1 MANLKLRIKK
11 TLLKKKIEGVTV
23 PGYYGR
29 VITNGTKSF
38 EDIVKASTHGSTLD
52 YREAELACKMMIDGI
67 VENIKQGFIV
77 DLGVLGKLYPAVNGR
92 WDTDAENLSLQDMK
106 PKVNYKAGDDIAA
119 AIRGAQLQ
127 WTTEAETDEN
137 TVDDPEN
144 QGGDNGGGDNN
155 GGGGDNGGGGGG
167 NPPGELEG

>member
-11 TLLKKKIEGVTV
+11 TVLKKKIEGVTV
-23 PGYYGR
+23 TGYYGR
-29 VITNGTKSF
+29 VLTNGTKGF
-38 EDIVKASTHGSTLD
+38 EEIAKFSCKGSTID
-52 YREAELACKMMIDGI
+52 PREAELAAKMLIDGI
-67 VENIKQGFIV
+67 AENLRNGFIV

-92 WDTDAENLSLQDMK
+92 WDTDADNLSLQDMK

-144 QGGDNGGGDNN
+144 QGGDNGGGGN
-155 GGGGDNGGGGGG
+155 GGGGG